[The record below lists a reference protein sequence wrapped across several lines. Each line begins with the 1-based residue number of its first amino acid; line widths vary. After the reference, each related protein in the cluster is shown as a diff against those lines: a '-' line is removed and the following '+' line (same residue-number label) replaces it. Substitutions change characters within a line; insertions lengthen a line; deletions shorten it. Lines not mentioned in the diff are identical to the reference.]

1 MTDNPSDNSGVLDEP
16 ILNSHEINRFIDYLG
31 DYGDE
36 LLFDSEEIIVNYGD
50 VTTSID
56 LLISGEALVEVPA
69 NGKWIPVAWIKEG
82 SVIGEI
88 AFLDSH
94 PRTARVIARTE
105 CRLFRIDKEA
115 FNELSKNNPQRAL
128 EFISRISQIMA
139 YRLRR
144 IEQFDALEQGREDM
158 RKELA
163 ADLHDQTMS
172 ELSAILMH
180 LGLLKLTLDTNT
192 ETTEDINNLVSMVK
206 NADVNLRQLVRDK
219 GHDEL
224 SVVGLEETLRN
235 FFQDL
240 EAENLSNPM
249 TIAYTSNRIDEG
261 GLPGPVTRDLYQII
275 RQSVLNSVDH
285 SSANEIKIELMWE
298 EEGIVFSV
306 KDDGIGFSQSKISN
320 VPEAGHFGLL
330 NLKLRAERVGGTVDI
345 ISAEGEGTSVV
356 GAIPIT
362 RKLSEDIPTNTVRY
376 VLGN

>member
-1 MTDNPSDNSGVLDEP
+1 MTDNPSDSSGVLDEP
-16 ILNSHEINRFIDYLG
+16 TLNSHEINRFIDYLG

-192 ETTEDINNLVSMVK
+192 ETTEDINNLVAMVK

-261 GLPGPVTRDLYQII
+261 GLPSPVARDLYQII

-298 EEGIVFSV
+298 EEGIAFSV

-356 GAIPIT
+356 GTIPIT